1 MNTDSC
7 PGAFYLE
14 GQMKLTDVDVV
25 VVGAGLA
32 GLSCARHLMNR
43 SVSFII
49 FEADDRIGGR
59 LKTDVLDGFLLNHGF
74 QVLQT
79 AYPEAC
85 RQLDYHRLELKPF
98 APGAII
104 RVAGKFMRVSDPR
117 RRPRDIWSSLTAPVG
132 TFADRL
138 RMIRMASSARRGSV
152 SNLFQSQDM
161 TTLEFL
167 RSQGI
172 SEKMIERFFKPFF
185 GGVCLDPTIQTSS
198 RVFKY
203 VLRVF
208 AEGDVALPGQ
218 GMAAIA
224 SQLAEDFPE
233 GAIRTGTRVE
243 SIHPGGAEL
252 TSGQTIKCRAL
263 VLATDGPETL
273 RLLGKPATLASQ
285 GELCLYFAA
294 PKAPINDPYL
304 ILNGEGTG
312 MINSLTVPSVVAASY
327 APAGEALISVV
338 LIGHLAL
345 DDKTA
350 ESAVRKELTDWF
362 GPMVEKWRHLK
373 TYRIQHALPAQPP
386 PIPDPT
392 VPAKSVKPGIYVCGE
407 YQSVPGIQW
416 AMLSGRHA
424 AEAVTKEL
432 SGTSESISAIQ
443 R

>member
-1 MNTDSC
+1 
-7 PGAFYLE
+7 
-14 GQMKLTDVDVV
+14 MKLTDVDVV

-49 FEADDRIGGR
+49 LEADDRIGGR

-79 AYPEAC
+79 AYPEAR
-85 RQLDYHRLELKPF
+85 RQLDYHRLDLKPF

-104 RVAGKFMRVSDPR
+104 RVSGKFKRVSDPR

-152 SNLFQSQDM
+152 SSVFQGPDM

-167 RSQGI
+167 QSQGI

-185 GGVCLDPTIQTSS
+185 GGVCLDPAIRASS
-198 RVFKY
+198 NVFKY

-224 SQLAEDFPE
+224 SQLAEDLPE
-233 GAIRTGTRVE
+233 ATIKTGTRVE
-243 SIHPGGAEL
+243 AIHPGGAVL
-252 TSGQTIKCRAL
+252 SSGQTLKCRAV
-263 VLATDGPETL
+263 VLATDGPETM
-273 RLLGKPATLASQ
+273 RLLGKPASMVSQ

-294 PKAPINDPYL
+294 PKAPINAPYL
-304 ILNGEGTG
+304 ILNGQGTG
-312 MINSLTVPSVVAASY
+312 VINSLTVPSVVATSY
-327 APAGEALISVV
+327 APTGQELISVV
-338 LIGHLAL
+338 LIGHLEL
-345 DDKTA
+345 DDRTA
-350 ESAVRKELTDWF
+350 QLEVRKELTEWF
-362 GPMVEKWRHLK
+362 GNGVEEWRHLK

-386 PIPDPT
+386 PMPDPNI
-392 VPAKSVKPGIYVCGE
+392 PSKPVKPGIYVCGE

-416 AMLSGRHA
+416 ALLSGRHA
-424 AEAVTKEL
+424 AEAVIKEL
-432 SGTSESISAIQ
+432 AEIPG
-443 R
+443 

>member
-1 MNTDSC
+1 
-7 PGAFYLE
+7 
-14 GQMKLTDVDVV
+14 MKLTDVEVV

-49 FEADDRIGGR
+49 LEADDRIGGR

-79 AYPEAC
+79 AYPEAR

-104 RVAGKFMRVSDPR
+104 RASGKFMRVSDPR

-138 RMIRMASSARRGSV
+138 RMIRMASSAKRGSV
-152 SNLFQSQDM
+152 SSLFRSPDM

-167 RSQGI
+167 QSQGI

-185 GGVCLDPTIQTSS
+185 GGVCLDPAIQASS
-198 RVFKY
+198 NVFKY

-208 AEGDVALPGQ
+208 AEGNIALPGQ
-218 GMAAIA
+218 GMGAIA
-224 SQLAEDFPE
+224 SQLAEDLPE
-233 GAIRTGTRVE
+233 GTIRTGTPVK
-243 SIHPGGAEL
+243 SIQPGGAVL
-252 TSGQTIKCRAL
+252 TSGQTINCRAV

-273 RLLGKPATLASQ
+273 RLLGKPASMVSQ
-285 GELCLYFAA
+285 GELCLYFVA
-294 PKAPINDPYL
+294 PKAPINDPFL

-312 MINSLTVPSVVAASY
+312 VINSLTVPSVVATSY
-327 APAGEALISVV
+327 APAGEELISVV
-338 LIGHLAL
+338 LIGPLAL

-350 ESAVRKELTDWF
+350 ESTVRKELTDWF
-362 GPMVEKWRHLK
+362 GSVVEKWRHLK

-386 PIPDPT
+386 PMPDPN
-392 VPAKSVKPGIYVCGE
+392 VPIKPVNPGIYVCGE

-424 AEAVTKEL
+424 AEAVIEEL
-432 SGTSESISAIQ
+432 GETPESISITQ

>member
-1 MNTDSC
+1 
-7 PGAFYLE
+7 
-14 GQMKLTDVDVV
+14 MKLTDVDVV

-49 FEADDRIGGR
+49 LEADDRIGGR

-79 AYPEAC
+79 AYPEAR

-104 RVAGKFMRVSDPR
+104 RAAGKFMRVSDPR
-117 RRPRDIWSSLTAPVG
+117 RRPLDIWSSLTVPVG

-138 RMIRMASSARRGSV
+138 RMLRMASSARRGSI
-152 SNLFQSQDM
+152 SNLFQRPDM
-161 TTLEFL
+161 TTLEYL
-167 RSQGI
+167 QSQGI
-172 SEKMIERFFKPFF
+172 SEKMIECFFKPFF
-185 GGVCLDPTIQTSS
+185 GGVCLDPEIQASS
-198 RVFKY
+198 NVFKY

-218 GMAAIA
+218 GMGAIA
-224 SQLAEDFPE
+224 SQLAEDLPE
-233 GAIRTGTRVE
+233 GAIRTGVRVG
-243 SIHPGGAEL
+243 SIYPGSAVL
-252 TSGQTIKCRAL
+252 TSGEKIECRAV
-263 VLATDGPETL
+263 VLATDGPETEH
-273 RLLGKPATLASQ
+273 LLGKPASIVSH

-294 PKAPINDPYL
+294 PIAPINDPYL

-312 MINSLTVPSVVAASY
+312 VINSITFPSVVATSY

-350 ESAVRKELTDWF
+350 ESLVRKELTEWF
-362 GPMVEKWRHLK
+362 GSVVEKWRHLK
-373 TYRIQHALPAQPP
+373 TYRIPHALPAQPP

-392 VPAKSVKPGIYVCGE
+392 VPAKPMKPGIYVCGE

-416 AMLSGRHA
+416 ALLSGRHA
-424 AEAVTKEL
+424 AEALIKEL
-432 SGTSESISAIQ
+432 VKIPE
-443 R
+443 

>member
-1 MNTDSC
+1 
-7 PGAFYLE
+7 
-14 GQMKLTDVDVV
+14 MKLTDVDVV
-25 VVGAGLA
+25 VIGAGLA

-43 SVSFII
+43 SVSFIVL
-49 FEADDRIGGR
+49 EADDRIGGR

-79 AYPEAC
+79 AYPEAR
-85 RQLDYHRLELKPF
+85 RQLDYHRLELKSF

-104 RVAGKFMRVSDPR
+104 RVAGNFMRVSDPR

-132 TFADRL
+132 TFTDRL

-152 SNLFQSQDM
+152 SSLFQGPDM
-161 TTLEFL
+161 TTLDFL
-167 RSQGI
+167 QSQGI
-172 SEKMIERFFKPFF
+172 SEKMIEQFFKPFF
-185 GGVCLDPTIQTSS
+185 GGVCLDPAIQASS
-198 RVFKY
+198 NVFKY

-224 SQLAEDFPE
+224 DQLAEDLPE
-233 GAIRTGTRVE
+233 GVIRTETRVE
-243 SIHPGGAEL
+243 SIHPGGAVL
-252 TSGQTIKCRAL
+252 TSGQTLKCRAV
-263 VLATDGPETL
+263 VLATDGPQTL
-273 RLLGKPATLASQ
+273 RLLGKPASMVSQ

-312 MINSLTVPSVVAASY
+312 VINSLTVPSVVAASY

-338 LIGHLAL
+338 LIGHLEL
-345 DDKTA
+345 NDRIA

-362 GPMVEKWRHLK
+362 GPVVEKWRHLK

-386 PIPDPT
+386 PMPDPT
-392 VPAKSVKPGIYVCGE
+392 VPAKPVRPGIYVCGE

-416 AMLSGRHA
+416 AMLSGRHT
-424 AEAVTKEL
+424 AEAVIKEL
-432 SGTSESISAIQ
+432 AETPESISIAQ